1 MRTSVHTVRL
11 TVLILFLSIFS
22 VNAKAQSISTANGKL
37 EVGIGLGPMF
47 FLGDLGGSYG
57 IGKDFIKDVDL
68 PLTKVSKGVYLNIYP
83 AEWIGLRI
91 AGNLGYI
98 KGNDAQAPDKG
109 GAERYRL
116 KRNLKFESKISE
128 AYAAI
133 EFYPTVFFEQYEGLA
148 HKIRP
153 YFVGGA
159 GIFHF
164 NPMGEYIEPGG
175 GSRMVELKPLR
186 LEGQGF
192 AEYPDRQEY
201 SLTQK
206 ELLMGGGL
214 KFYLNES
221 MYVGFEILH
230 RKTFTD
236 YVDDVSTKY
245 INPAL
250 FNTYLTPEQIPVARQ
265 LYYRENLYNPGVSR
279 ANPATNEQR
288 GDPKDNDAF
297 FSSILRMGWRLNG
310 ANSPTGRAKR
320 QLKCPVFY

>member
-11 TVLILFLSIFS
+11 TVLIILLTFFS
-22 VNAKAQSISTANGKL
+22 FYSQAQSISSPNGKL
-37 EVGIGLGPMF
+37 EVGLGIGPMF

-57 IGKDFIKDVDL
+57 IGKDFVKDVDL
-68 PLTKVSKGVYLNIYP
+68 PMTKISKGIYLNLYP
-83 AEWIGLRI
+83 TEWVGLRI
-91 AGNLGYI
+91 AGNLGYLQ
-98 KGNDAQAPDKG
+98 GDDAQAPDKG

-116 KRNLKFESKISE
+116 KRNLKFESKITE

-133 EFYPTVFFEQYEGLA
+133 ELYPTVFFEQYDGLA
-148 HKIRP
+148 RKLRP
-153 YFVGGA
+153 YVLGGA

-164 NPMGEYIEPGG
+164 NPKGEFIEPGG
-175 GSRMVELKPLR
+175 TTKMVALKPLR

-192 AEYPDRQEY
+192 AEYPDRKEY

-206 ELLMGGGL
+206 EVLIGGGF
-214 KFYLNES
+214 KFYMSES

-236 YVDDVSTKY
+236 YIDDVSTKY

-250 FNTYLTPEQIPVARQ
+250 FNTYLSPEDAAMARQ
-265 LYYRENLYNPGVSR
+265 LYFRENIYNPAVSR
-279 ANPATNEQR
+279 ITIDEQR
-288 GDPKDNDAF
+288 GDPTDNDAF
-297 FSSILRMGWRLNG
+297 FSGIIRFGWRLNG

>member
-1 MRTSVHTVRL
+1 MRTSVPTLRL
-11 TVLILFLSIFS
+11 TVLIFILTFLSFNSFS
-22 VNAKAQSISTANGKL
+22 QSLSTANGKL
-37 EVGIGLGPMF
+37 EFGLGIGPMF

-57 IGKDFIKDVDL
+57 IGKDFVKDVDF
-68 PLTKVSKGVYLNIYP
+68 PLTKISKGIYLNIYP
-83 AEWIGLRI
+83 TEWLGIRL
-91 AGNLGYI
+91 AGNLGHLQ
-98 KGNDAQAPDKG
+98 GDDAQAPDKG

-116 KRNLKFESKISE
+116 KRNLKFETKLSE
-128 AYAAI
+128 AYAAL
-133 EFYPTVFFEQYEGLA
+133 ELYPTVFFEQYDGLA
-148 HKIRP
+148 HKLRP
-153 YFVGGA
+153 YFVGGV

-164 NPMGEYIEPGG
+164 NPKGEYLEPGG
-175 GSRMVELKPLR
+175 GSRMVALKPLH

-192 AEYPDRQEY
+192 AEYPDRKEY

-206 ELLMGGGL
+206 EVLVGGGV
-214 KFYLNES
+214 KFYLTES

-236 YVDDVSTKY
+236 YIDDVSTTY

-250 FNTYLTPEQIPVARQ
+250 FNTYLSPGDAAVARQ
-265 LYYRENLYNPGVSR
+265 LMFRENIYNPSVSR
-279 ANPATNEQR
+279 VYTNEQR

>member
-1 MRTSVHTVRL
+1 MRTSVQNVRP
-11 TVLILFLSIFS
+11 TVLLLFLTIFS
-22 VNAKAQSISTANGKL
+22 INSFSQSISTANGKL

-68 PLTKVSKGVYLNIYP
+68 PLTKISKGLYLNFYP
-83 AEWIGLRI
+83 TEWLGLRV
-91 AGNLGYI
+91 AGNLGHLQ
-98 KGNDAQAPDKG
+98 GDDAQAPSKG

-133 EFYPTVFFEQYEGLA
+133 EIYPTVFFEQYGGLE

-153 YFVGGA
+153 YFLAGA

-164 NPMGEYIEPGG
+164 NPKAAYNEPGG
-175 GSRMVELKPLR
+175 GTTMIALKPLR

-192 AEYPDRQEY
+192 AEYPDRKEY

-206 ELLMGGGL
+206 EFLAGGGV
-214 KFYLNES
+214 KYYLTES

-236 YVDDVSTKY
+236 YIDDVSTKY

-250 FNTYLTPEQIPVARQ
+250 FNTYLTADQVPIARQ
-265 LYYRENLYNPGVSR
+265 LYFRENLINPGVSR
-279 ANPATNEQR
+279 PNPSVNEQR

-297 FSSILRMGWRLNG
+297 FSSILRLGWRLNG

-320 QLKCPVFY
+320 QLKCPVYY